1 MLVGAHRGRSDLEAV
16 HQVTTLPLCVLNPPA
31 DVRNDPDFLAAHG
44 VRILMLGNPTF
55 AVAVQAIYDS
65 LKHLKDGGSLEAL
78 QERQASQ
85 DLLRAVNRT
94 DKFMQQQQTYVP

>member
-16 HQVTTLPLCVLNPPA
+16 HRVTRLPVCILNPSP
-31 DVRNDPDFLAAHG
+31 DVRNDSDFLATHG

-65 LKHLKDGGSLEAL
+65 LKHLKDGGSLEPL
-78 QERQASQ
+78 HERQATPN
-85 DLLRAVNRT
+85 LLRSVNRT
-94 DKFMQQQQTYVP
+94 DEFIQQQQTYVP